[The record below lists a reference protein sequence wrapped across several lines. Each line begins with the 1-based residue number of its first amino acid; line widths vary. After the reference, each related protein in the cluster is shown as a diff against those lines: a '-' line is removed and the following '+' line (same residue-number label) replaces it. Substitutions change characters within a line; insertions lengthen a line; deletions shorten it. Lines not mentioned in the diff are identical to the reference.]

1 MLDAILPLGASATI
15 LIVIGL
21 LLIASEL
28 SAPAHGLAAG
38 LGIATIAGGAAVLLC
53 PAAAAMIHAPVL
65 LLGGLLSL
73 AAAGLVTTMSLSVRR
88 RGIRTGREALLGM
101 TGPVLSWEGSGGH
114 VLVHGERWRASGA
127 ALAPGGLARVVGIDG
142 LTLEVEHA
150 RDGDGAE

>member
-21 LLIASEL
+21 LLLASEL
-28 SAPAHGLAAG
+28 SAPAHGVVAG
-38 LGIATIAGGAAVLLC
+38 LGIVAITGGAAALLC
-53 PAAAAMIHAPVL
+53 PGAATMINAPVL

-73 AAAGLVTTMSLSVRR
+73 VAAGLVTTMSLSVRR

>member
-1 MLDAILPLGASATI
+1 
-15 LIVIGL
+15 
-21 LLIASEL
+21 
-28 SAPAHGLAAG
+28 
-38 LGIATIAGGAAVLLC
+38 
-53 PAAAAMIHAPVL
+53 
-65 LLGGLLSL
+65 
-73 AAAGLVTTMSLSVRR
+73 
-88 RGIRTGREALLGM
+88 M